1 MSFASRLLRLTF
13 FTLVLGSAFA
23 RAQGLD
29 PALQARIDAKLPEIK
44 QLAADPAIVSAVVA
58 QNASLPAAYG
68 EMTQE
73 KWKSLTLLDPF
84 VRGFTRNEVGAAL
97 KTRKAAWLAE
107 AFVNDAKGLKVGF
120 LAKTSGWSH
129 GASAKHT
136 QPMAGQVWQG
146 PVELDESSGL
156 QQIQVAVPV
165 LAEGKPAG
173 SLVVGLAVSKLE

>member
-1 MSFASRLLRLTF
+1 MSPLARLIRLAASC
-13 FTLVLGSAFA
+13 LVIGCSLAH
-23 RAQGLD
+23 AQSVD

-44 QLAADPAIVSAVVA
+44 QIAADPVIVKAVVA

-68 EMTQE
+68 EMTQD
-73 KWKSLTLLDPF
+73 KWKALTLLDPF
-84 VRGFTRNEVGAAL
+84 VRGFIRNEVGGAL
-97 KTRKAAWLAE
+97 KARKAAWLAE

-129 GASAKHT
+129 GTSAKHT

-146 PVELDESSGL
+146 VVELDESSGL

-165 LAEGKPAG
+165 LAEGKPVG
-173 SLVVGLAVSKLE
+173 SLVVGLAVSALE